1 MTLDQLLAYPELP
14 SLPEALLK
22 LNDLIK
28 HDRPIAEITKV
39 IERDPALSTR
49 SLKLANSAW
58 YKRTRTIS
66 TVKGAITTI
75 GLDSLHQLVFATSVI
90 RTFQGIDK
98 DLTDMHSFWNQSLQL
113 ACTAKQIKETVGEKV
128 CEKTGEKNAIQ
139 IFTSGIVAYVGKLV
153 IYMALPEQ
161 SRKILK
167 QSQQH
172 PHLQH
177 VEEKKVLGFSHNE
190 VIAEL
195 LKKWEVPE
203 ITYVPILY
211 YTDPQSAPA
220 AYLSNAASLCLA
232 HHLMFQP
239 VAELDFTDAG
249 TDLEQML
256 GILQLTQAQLPVI
269 QQQAQDE
276 RAEAAA
282 IIGISADKS

>member
-39 IERDPALSTR
+39 IERDPSLSTR

-58 YKRTRTIS
+58 YKRSRTIS
-66 TVKGAITTI
+66 TVKDAITTI

-98 DLTDMHSFWNQSLQL
+98 DIADMHAFWNQSLQL
-113 ACTAKQIKETVGEKV
+113 ACNAKQIKETI
-128 CEKTGEKNAIQ
+128 GEKNAIQ

-153 IYMALPEQ
+153 IYLALPEQ

-167 QSQQH
+167 QSQHH

-177 VEEKKVLGFSHNE
+177 LEEKKVLGFSHNE
-190 VIAEL
+190 VTAEL

-220 AYLSNAASLCLA
+220 AYLSNAASMCLA
-232 HHLMFQP
+232 HHLVFQQ
-239 VAELDFTDAG
+239 ADELDFTDAG
-249 TDLEQML
+249 TDLEQIL
-256 GILQLTQAQLPVI
+256 GILQLTEAQLPAI

-276 RAEAAA
+276 RLEAAS
-282 IIGISADKS
+282 IIGISANKA

>member
-1 MTLDQLLAYPELP
+1 MTLDQLLAHPELP

-39 IERDPALSTR
+39 IERDPSLSTR

-58 YKRTRTIS
+58 YKRSRSIA
-66 TVKGAITTI
+66 TVKDAITTI

-98 DLTDMHSFWNQSLQL
+98 DIADMNSFWNQSLQL
-113 ACTAKQIKETVGEKV
+113 ACNAKQIKETIG
-128 CEKTGEKNAIQ
+128 EKTGEKNAIQ

-153 IYMALPEQ
+153 IYLALPEP

-167 QSQQH
+167 QSQHQ

-177 VEEKKVLGFSHNE
+177 AEEKKVLGFSHNE

-211 YTDPQSAPA
+211 YTHPQSAPA
-220 AYLSNAASLCLA
+220 AFLPNAASLCLA
-232 HHLMFQP
+232 HHLVFQP
-239 VAELDFTDAG
+239 ADKLDFTGAG
-249 TDLEQML
+249 TDLEQIL
-256 GILQLTQAQLPVI
+256 GILQLNEAQLPAI
-269 QQQAQDE
+269 EQQAQDE

-282 IIGISADKS
+282 IIGISADKT